1 MDQENRGLFDLHLDE
16 QIFSHLSESARWAKF
31 IAIVGFIFCVFM
43 VMGAIF
49 MGAMLS
55 TMGSG
60 IPGFPAAASGG
71 LISTLYL
78 IFALLFFFPNLFL
91 FRFGS
96 QIQQSIRLNEQA
108 RLQTSLKNL
117 KAYFRF
123 VGILYI
129 VIISL
134 YVLAFIFLIFAGIM
148 AR

>member
-1 MDQENRGLFDLHLDE
+1 MDQENQGLFDLHLDE
-16 QIFSHLSESARWAKF
+16 QIFSHFSESARWAKF
-31 IAIVGFIFCVFM
+31 IAVVGFIFCVFM
-43 VMGAIF
+43 VMAAIF

-55 TMGSG
+55 TMGAG

-71 LISTLYL
+71 LISGLYL
-78 IFALLFFFPNLFL
+78 VFALLFFFPNLFL

-108 RLQTSLKNL
+108 RLQTSMKNL
-117 KAYFRF
+117 KAYFRY

-129 VIISL
+129 VIIAL
-134 YVLAFIFLIFAGIM
+134 YVLAFIFAIFASIL